1 MTFQQI
7 SLIGN
12 AGRDAE
18 LRYTPNGKAVA
29 DFSLATTDSYNDETT
44 WWKVTM
50 WGPLAENVAKY
61 IKKGKQVF
69 VTGTMTHVE
78 PNIWTPD
85 DGVPRAQYEITVR
98 ELKLLGGR
106 QQDAGNAGTPPVSDR
121 PTTEGSGSTNPTKQD
136 EIPF

>member
-1 MTFQQI
+1 MTFQLI
-7 SLIGN
+7 TLIGN

-44 WWKVTM
+44 WWKITM
-50 WGPLAENVAKY
+50 WGPLAENVSKY
-61 IKKGKQVF
+61 ITKGKQVF
-69 VTGTMTHVE
+69 ITGTMLHTE

-85 DGVPRAQYEITVR
+85 NGVPRAQYEITVR

-106 QQDAGNAGTPPVSDR
+106 QDDTAP
-121 PTTEGSGSTNPTKQD
+121 PTTTAPANPTGKV
-136 EIPF
+136 PF